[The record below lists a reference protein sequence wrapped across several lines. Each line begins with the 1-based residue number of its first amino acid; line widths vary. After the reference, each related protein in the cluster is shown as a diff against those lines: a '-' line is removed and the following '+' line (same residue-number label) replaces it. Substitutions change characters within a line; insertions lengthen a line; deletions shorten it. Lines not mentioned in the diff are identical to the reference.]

1 MNIGEAAV
9 ASGVN
14 AKMIRHYES
23 IGLIA
28 PAERSESGYRLYS
41 QSDLH
46 VLSFI
51 KRARKLGF
59 SIKDIQRLLALW
71 LEQRPSADVKRLALA
86 HVADLDTRIAELQGM
101 RNTLRN
107 LANKC
112 NGDARP
118 ACPILEDLL
127 SPLVL

>member
-1 MNIGEAAV
+1 MNIGEAAA

-28 PAERSESGYRLYS
+28 PAERSESGYRLYG

-71 LEQRPSADVKRLALA
+71 QDRRPSADVKRLALA
-86 HVADLDTRIAELQGM
+86 HVAELDTRIAELQGM
-101 RNTLRN
+101 RNTLRH

-112 NGDARP
+112 HGDARP
-118 ACPILEDLL
+118 TCPILEDLAG
-127 SPLVL
+127 

>member
-1 MNIGEAAV
+1 MNIGQAAA

-23 IGLIA
+23 IGLIV

-71 LEQRPSADVKRLALA
+71 QEQRPSADVKRLALA
-86 HVADLDTRIAELQGM
+86 HVAELDTRIAELQGM

-118 ACPILEDLL
+118 TCPILEDLAG
-127 SPLVL
+127 